1 MNEKWTDAEKK
12 TARKAFDAAFRRE
25 CSAIASEMKTLAAKI
40 SEPEDLW
47 RVHDYLTNKREEIDQ
62 KYDYRYSV
70 LVTVFARLLRE
81 GWTTEEDLKGLA
93 ADKIEQIKA
102 VSSW

>member
-12 TARKAFDAAFRRE
+12 VARKAFDAAYRRE
-25 CSAIASEMKTLAAKI
+25 CSAITSELKALAAKI
-40 SEPEDLW
+40 SGPEDLW
-47 RVHDYLTNKREEIDQ
+47 RIHDDLTNKREAIDE

-70 LVTVFARLLRE
+70 LVMVFARLLRE
-81 GWTTEEDLKGLA
+81 GWITEEDLKGLA
-93 ADKIEQIKA
+93 AEKTEKIKA